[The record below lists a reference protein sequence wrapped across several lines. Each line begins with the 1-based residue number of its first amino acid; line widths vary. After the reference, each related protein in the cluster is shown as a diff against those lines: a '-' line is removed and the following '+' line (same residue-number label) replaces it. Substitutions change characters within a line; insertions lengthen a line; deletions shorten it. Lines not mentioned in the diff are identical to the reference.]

1 MALTAD
7 QQAQLDYETA
17 RLALNNAEQDKQR
30 KLDAVR
36 MAQAII
42 NENRRLTAASEAS
55 DVTVS
60 QITAMAD
67 EIVSY
72 VNS

>member
-1 MALTAD
+1 MALTAE
-7 QQAQLDYETA
+7 QQAQLDYDTA
-17 RLALNNAEQDKQR
+17 RLALNDAEQNKQK

-36 MAQAII
+36 MAQSII
-42 NENRRLTAASEAS
+42 NENRRLTPASEAS

-67 EIVSY
+67 EIMTY